1 MKITNLKQGLLI
13 LAAVLFVANEVAAAQ
28 VKSKKAPGKNPS
40 ETVTVTLVRWPY
52 T

>member
-1 MKITNLKQGLLI
+1 VKITNLKQGLI
-13 LAAVLFVANEVAAAQ
+13 IFAAVLFVVNDVATAQ
-28 VKSKKAPGKNPS
+28 VKSKKAPRRNPS